1 LGGRYYITGVEIG
14 MLRTFAK
21 LENETDINKLL
32 DKIEEEQYIGEKEEF
47 EKMKKKIKSKK

>member
-1 LGGRYYITGVEIG
+1 MGGRYYITGVEIG